1 MKKLLVTLSIAAVV
15 MGWANERGSAVPDM
29 ARSARHF
36 LNALTAEEQRRIQF
50 SLPDEERMDWHY
62 IPRQRKGVSFRQL
75 APAQGKLAHALLA
88 SGLSREGYLKV
99 SNIMYLEQILY
110 ELENRRP
117 LRDPDAYFFSLFGE
131 PSETGDWGWRVE
143 GHHLSLNFTIH
154 QGRVISTTPAFL
166 GANPAEIRNGP
177 NAGLRALA
185 AEEDLGR
192 RLLKSFTGPQRKK
205 VIIDVTA
212 PADIITRASRKAEM
226 GAAAGIPR
234 VEMTQEQAG
243 LLRELLEEY
252 AHRLRRELAEAEL
265 EKVRKAGL
273 DKVYFAWAG
282 GEEPGQPHYY
292 RIQGPT
298 FVIEYDNTQNNANHI
313 HTVWRNFE
321 NDFGRDLLREHY
333 AHSHIGKSGPRGDA
347 GNAPEE
353 GFVSLFDGKTL
364 KGWKKHMGLPADNRG
379 GKWEVIDGAITGDQD
394 PPGGGGFLITEGQY
408 GDFILRLEARID
420 WPVDSGI
427 FLRVGEDGKSHQVT
441 LDNRPDGDIGA
452 IYLPWTQ
459 AMVRRN
465 PEGKNY
471 FKQKEWNDLEIR
483 IEGEPAR
490 IQFKLNGQPVTDF
503 QHTAE
508 TTRNVPREG
517 HIALQIHPGGDWVEG
532 NKARFR
538 NIRIKTL
545 SK

>member
-1 MKKLLVTLSIAAVV
+1 MK
-15 MGWANERGSAVPDM
+15 
-29 ARSARHF
+29 
-36 LNALTAEEQRRIQF
+36 
-50 SLPDEERMDWHY
+50 
-62 IPRQRKGVSFRQL
+62 QL
-75 APAQGKLAHALLA
+75 ACGIIVGSLIL
-88 SGLSREGYLKV
+88 SG
-99 SNIMYLEQILY
+99 
-110 ELENRRP
+110 
-117 LRDPDAYFFSLFGE
+117 
-131 PSETGDWGWRVE
+131 
-143 GHHLSLNFTIH
+143 
-154 QGRVISTTPAFL
+154 
-166 GANPAEIRNGP
+166 
-177 NAGLRALA
+177 
-185 AEEDLGR
+185 
-192 RLLKSFTGPQRKK
+192 
-205 VIIDVTA
+205 
-212 PADIITRASRKAEM
+212 
-226 GAAAGIPR
+226 
-234 VEMTQEQAG
+234 
-243 LLRELLEEY
+243 
-252 AHRLRRELAEAEL
+252 
-265 EKVRKAGL
+265 
-273 DKVYFAWAG
+273 FA
-282 GEEPGQPHYY
+282 
-292 RIQGPT
+292 
-298 FVIEYDNTQNNANHI
+298 
-313 HTVWRNFE
+313 
-321 NDFGRDLLREHY
+321 
-333 AHSHIGKSGPRGDA
+333 
-347 GNAPEE
+347 APEE

-379 GKWEVIDGAITGDQD
+379 GKWEVIDGAIAGDQD

-532 NKARFR
+532 NKAHFR